1 MMRYNINYVIN
12 LNYVTEYAYL
22 QMIISA
28 IIAPV

>member
-1 MMRYNINYVIN
+1 MCINYAIK

-28 IIAPV
+28 VITLI